1 MKSIWKVLGSIGVVI
16 IIIIA
21 GGIGKLVGNTSSEAY
36 SESKKESE
44 LDSALMQAASQIN
57 QNLPMMVDAETR
69 WDSTSGFQK
78 QFRYSYTLV
87 NYAAED
93 LDPKSIKTSMQ
104 SQLINSV
111 CTTKE
116 MQIFVN
122 NGVPVI
128 YAYYGKNGKQVTTI
142 TVHPSSCETN

>member
-21 GGIGKLVGNTSSEAY
+21 GGIGKLVGKTSSEAY
-36 SESKKESE
+36 SKSKKESE

-78 QFRYSYTLV
+78 
-87 NYAAED
+87 
-93 LDPKSIKTSMQ
+93 
-104 SQLINSV
+104 
-111 CTTKE
+111 
-116 MQIFVN
+116 
-122 NGVPVI
+122 
-128 YAYYGKNGKQVTTI
+128 
-142 TVHPSSCETN
+142 